1 MAVLTYVDD
10 CIIVGKSTKAIDAL
24 IHSLRHGQEGFNLT
38 DEGSIDKFLGVEITD
53 RPNGEFEMSQPHLIS
68 RIVTFL
74 GLDVLGDQ
82 VQHRDRVPA
91 TSSILNNDLEGKPRK
106 KSWKYQNAVGMLT
119 YLQANTRPDIS
130 MATHQTARFTI
141 NPRLSHEQAVTRI
154 GKYLRCT
161 ADRGIIYSP
170 NRSAGLECY
179 VDADHA
185 GGWNSCTS
193 TDASNL
199 FSRTGYVIKYANC
212 PIYWK
217 SKLQTEIALSTC
229 EAEYLALSAALREV
243 LPLITMM
250 KELKSSFPELY
261 LPKPDFHC
269 KIWEDNQSCI
279 AMATSKKFSP

>member
-10 CIIVGKSTKAIDAL
+10 CIIVGTSTKAIDAL

-91 TSSILNNDLEGKPRK
+91 ISTILNKDLDGKPRK
-106 KSWKYQNAVGMLT
+106 KSWKYRTAVGMLS

-141 NPRLSHEQAVTRI
+141 DPRLSHEQAVTRI
-154 GKYLRCT
+154 GKYL
-161 ADRGIIYSP
+161 
-170 NRSAGLECY
+170 
-179 VDADHA
+179 
-185 GGWNSCTS
+185 
-193 TDASNL
+193 
-199 FSRTGYVIKYANC
+199 
-212 PIYWK
+212 
-217 SKLQTEIALSTC
+217 
-229 EAEYLALSAALREV
+229 
-243 LPLITMM
+243 
-250 KELKSSFPELY
+250 
-261 LPKPDFHC
+261 
-269 KIWEDNQSCI
+269 
-279 AMATSKKFSP
+279 